1 MTSKSL
7 RVGVDIDDCI
17 FPWYARA
24 HRLCVAAGVANGV
37 NPTTWSPHEE
47 YGCTLQDW
55 LDVMAKGTLDGSL
68 YSGPPYPGATD
79 ALRHL
84 RDAGHSIHLVTA
96 RGFFQLGYLIRE
108 QTINWLEEYSVP
120 HDTLTFA
127 KDKTIVRADVFVDD
141 SAKNVAALVAAGVP
155 TWMVNQPHNA
165 HVVHDLRVDHV
176 SEFVDAIL
184 IGATS

>member
-1 MTSKSL
+1 
-7 RVGVDIDDCI
+7 VDVDDVL
-17 FPWYARA
+17 FPWYERA
-24 HRLCVAAGVANGV
+24 HRLCVAAGITNGI

-55 LDVMAKGTLDGSL
+55 LDVMESGTLDGTL
-68 YSGPPYPGATD
+68 YSGQPYPGAIE
-79 ALRHL
+79 ALHRL

-96 RGFFQLGYLIRE
+96 RGFFVLGHMIRQ
-108 QTINWLEEYSVP
+108 QTIDWLADWNVP

-127 KDKTIVRADVFVDD
+127 KDKTIVRTDVFVDD
-141 SAKNVAALVAAGVP
+141 SARNVAALVAAGVP

-165 HVVHDLRVDHV
+165 HAVHDLRVNHV